1 MKFKFDVMVHLYLR
15 ENSDEGKKEKEKQK
29 KKKKKSYL
37 HAVVSCE
44 DLDNP
49 IYVLLEKTGCYKRYE
64 N

>member
-1 MKFKFDVMVHLYLR
+1 MKVR
-15 ENSDEGKKEKEKQK
+15 KKKKSKK